1 MDLKYLNYILAIA
14 SEETISKAAKK
25 LYISQPNLSMYLA
38 KLEKEVGVPLFWR
51 SENRYIPTSAGK
63 QYIEAARNILEISD
77 ATDFSLNEHRELRKG
92 VVRIGMAADVQ
103 RSLIPSVLP
112 LWRQIFPGYCFKLSE
127 ISAQHAQSMLIKKQI
142 DLAVYQGGEIRREL
156 RYRPLTREDFLVVVP
171 KTFGL
176 SGYGEMVENIVHPYL
191 PIRYLEKLPIVM
203 QSGGR
208 LRERAERVFYANG
221 IKPNVVVETGSVI
234 SANKLSNAG
243 VGCSFITN
251 MVSIL
256 DQRDLC
262 YTDIFSM
269 EPRVLDDVWIMNCV
283 YAPENYLKPV
293 LERMTEVCY
302 QKLCEFLPRQ
312 IMC

>member
-1 MDLKYLNYILAIA
+1 MDLKYLNYVLAIA

-38 KLEKEVGVPLFWR
+38 KLEKEIGVPLFWR
-51 SENRYIPTSAGK
+51 SDNRYIPTSAGRR
-63 QYIEAARNILEISD
+63 YIEAARSILEISD
-77 ATDFSLNEHRELRKG
+77 GTDFNLNEHRQLRKG

-112 LWRQIFPGYCFKLSE
+112 LWRQIFPGFCFKLSE
-127 ISAQHAQSMLIKKQI
+127 ISAQHAQALLIKKQI
-142 DLAVYQGGEIRREL
+142 DLAIYQGGEIREEL
-156 RYRPLTREDFLVVVP
+156 YYRPLTREDFLVVVP

-176 SGYGEMVENIVHPYL
+176 GRYGENAENMVQPYL
-191 PIRYLEKLPIVM
+191 PVRYLEKLPMVM
-203 QSGGR
+203 QSDGR
-208 LRERAERVFYANG
+208 LKEKAEQYFYKNG

-251 MVSIL
+251 MVSIM

-269 EPRVLDDVWIMNCV
+269 EPSVRDDVWIMNCV
-283 YAPENYLKPV
+283 YSPDNYLKPV

-302 QKLCEFLPRQ
+302 QKLYEFLPRK

>member
-38 KLEKEVGVPLFWR
+38 KLEKEIGVPLFWR

-77 ATDFSLNEHRELRKG
+77 GTDFKLNEHRELRKG

-103 RSLIPSVLP
+103 RSLIPLVLP
-112 LWRQIFPGYCFKLSE
+112 LWRQIYPGFRFRLSE
-127 ISAQHAQSMLIKKQI
+127 ISAQQAQIMLVKKQI
-142 DLAVYQGGEIRREL
+142 DLAVYQGGEIREEL
-156 RYRPLTREDFLVVVP
+156 HYRPLTREDFLVVVP

-176 SGYGEMVENIVHPYL
+176 GGCGEPEDNMVHPHL
-191 PIRYLEKLPIVM
+191 PVRYLEKLPIVM

-208 LRERAERVFYANG
+208 LKEKAEQFFYANG

-262 YTDIFSM
+262 YTDIFSV
-269 EPRVLDDVWIMNCV
+269 EPRVPEDVWIMNCV
-283 YAPENYLKPV
+283 YSPGNYLKPV
-293 LERMTEVCY
+293 LDRMTEVCY
-302 QKLCEFLPRQ
+302 QKLCEILPRQ